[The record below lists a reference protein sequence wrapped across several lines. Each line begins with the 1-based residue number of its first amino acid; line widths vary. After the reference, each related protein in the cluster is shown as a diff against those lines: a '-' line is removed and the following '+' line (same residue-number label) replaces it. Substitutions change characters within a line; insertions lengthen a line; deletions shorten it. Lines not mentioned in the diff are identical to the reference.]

1 MQLIALDDF
10 NDPFAGGG
18 GSLGGTR
25 ALIAAIGKNT
35 LDERKQGTGAGVE
48 HRGDTVAILNIGR
61 VNRNAQQ
68 KTERI
73 DKDVPLAAGDLLA
86 RIVTLR
92 VHRGPPFCAV
102 LALWLSMIAALGLA
116 SRPARSRTAT

>member
-25 ALIAAIGKNT
+25 SLIAAIGENA
-35 LDERKQGTGAGVE
+35 LDERKQSARAGVE
-48 HRGDTVAILNIGR
+48 HKGGTVTILNIGR
-61 VNRNAQQ
+61 VNCNAQQ

-73 DKDVPLAAGDLLA
+73 DEDVALAASDLLA

-102 LALWLSMIAALGLA
+102 LAL
-116 SRPARSRTAT
+116 